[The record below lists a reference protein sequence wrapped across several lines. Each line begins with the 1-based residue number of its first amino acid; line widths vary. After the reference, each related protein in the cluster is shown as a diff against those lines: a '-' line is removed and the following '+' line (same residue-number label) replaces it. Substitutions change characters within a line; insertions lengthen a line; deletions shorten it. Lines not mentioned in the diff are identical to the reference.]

1 MPSMRLAPRK
11 NVRRIEN
18 SPSACVMSPKVIQPA
33 AFFICLMRRL
43 VNKETV
49 LLAIGAACR
58 LAAEVEEILLEFRC
72 ARAIP

>member
-1 MPSMRLAPRK
+1 
-11 NVRRIEN
+11 
-18 SPSACVMSPKVIQPA
+18 MSPKVIQPA